1 MKRETVKCAKSRRE
15 MERDRGDGEMER
27 DRGDGEMERDRGDG
41 EMEEGN
47 EMKRKEERGI

>member
-15 MERDRGDGEMER
+15 MERDSGE
-27 DRGDGEMERDRGDG
+27 GG
-41 EMEEGN
+41 MEEGN